1 MKRVAFSSVFSFLL
15 VSLLSVNAFAEA
27 IERPWKGAKGSTS
40 AHGKTIFGKKIE
52 TEPTQEPPRIF
63 IRKFNTTTAP
73 KRSASQPVAAGKT
86 KNPSK
91 KIIAA
96 KPLEILPPKVRKPRV
111 KRASHKIRGKALWWK
126 KTGNPAVFAFRDCAA
141 NYATS
146 QVKSGKRDSA
156 ANFITASMKS
166 SCQLKFAKM
175 AGVLIGGLGEEKS
188 NVILKELAQT
198 TFLPTVQQAM
208 AKLENG
214 QPVQVAGPAG
224 QSPKVLQTPT
234 SQALASQTLAQNR
247 KALIAVAKKQMFSCF
262 IERTDRLSAARSTK
276 ANTIA
281 SAVIAGCERQ
291 SDAFF
296 DNLFVNSKA
305 SPEVIRQQKNIA
317 LNDVYRRAI
326 VKRILVTRGKAKL
339 QTATGTSTSTSVVAP
354 VQ

>member
-1 MKRVAFSSVFSFLL
+1 LKRVAFSSVFSFLI
-15 VSLLSVNAFAEA
+15 VSLLSVNAFAET
-27 IERPWKGAKGSTS
+27 IERPWKGSKGSTS
-40 AHGKTIFGKKIE
+40 AHSKTIFGKKIE

-73 KRSASQPVAAGKT
+73 KRPAAQPVAAGKA
-86 KNPSK
+86 KNTRK

-96 KPLEILPPKVRKPRV
+96 KPIEILPPKVRTSRV
-111 KRASHKIRGKALWWK
+111 KRASRKTRGNALWWK

-156 ANFITASMKS
+156 ANIITASMKS
-166 SCQLKFAKM
+166 SCQLEFAKM

-214 QPVQVAGPAG
+214 QPVQAAVPAG
-224 QSPKVLQTPT
+224 QAPQVLQPST
-234 SQALASQTLAQNR
+234 SQTLAQNR
-247 KALIAVAKKQMFSCF
+247 AALIAVAKKQMFSCF

-305 SPEVIRQQKNIA
+305 SPQVIRQQKNIA

-326 VKRILVTRGKAKL
+326 VKRVLVTRGKAKL
-339 QTATGTSTSTSVVAP
+339 QTATGSSTSTSVVAP